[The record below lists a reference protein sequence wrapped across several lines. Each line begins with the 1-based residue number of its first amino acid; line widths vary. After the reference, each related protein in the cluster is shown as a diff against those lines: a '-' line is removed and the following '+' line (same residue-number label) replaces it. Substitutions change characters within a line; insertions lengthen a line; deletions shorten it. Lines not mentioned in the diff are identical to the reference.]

1 MSETPFQLGTFRA
14 AGSPPFAGL
23 VLDDKVVAVTA
34 LEPVCASLGFT
45 LREPE
50 SVLGLLEHW
59 PDNLEALRAAV
70 EAICAGRAGDLPFL
84 PVSTLQILPPVYLPR
99 QVFCSGANY
108 KRHVVE
114 LVVAQS
120 GPHVAHLT
128 PEERYEWAWRMMDE
142 RAAHGKPFVFLKA
155 PSAIIGPYETLFLP
169 PESTQVDWE
178 LELGVIIGR
187 PARRVSRE
195 RALEYVAG
203 YVIVNDITARDL
215 VYRPDIP
222 EMGMDWLAAKCA
234 PGFLPMGPYLTP
246 APFVPDPQEL
256 TLTLTLN
263 GEVMQHESTSDMI
276 FDVAQL
282 IEYISRYVQLLPGD
296 LICTGSPAGN
306 GAHYNR
312 YLRPGDVL
320 EGTITGLGTQRI
332 TCAAE
337 RDLDGVDLDRSAN
350 RPAVQRGKE

>member
-1 MSETPFQLGTFRA
+1 MSGVLFHLGTFRA

-23 VLDDKVVAVTA
+23 VLADRVIATTA
-34 LEPVCASLGFT
+34 LVPLCRDLGQD

-59 PDNLEALRAAV
+59 SHNLPALRAAAEALSAVGV
-70 EAICAGRAGDLPFL
+70 ESLPSL
-84 PVSTLQILPPVYLPR
+84 PLAALEVLPPVPAPR
-99 QVFCSGANY
+99 QIFCSGANY
-108 KRHVVE
+108 KRHVIE
-114 LVVAQS
+114 LVVAQA
-120 GPHVAHLT
+120 GPHVAHLS
-128 PEERYEWAWRMMDE
+128 PEERFAWAARKMDE
-142 RAAHGKPFVFLKA
+142 RAATGRPFVFLKA
-155 PSAIIGPYETLFLP
+155 PTAVTGPYSTLRLP
-169 PESTQVDWE
+169 LESVQVDWE
-178 LELGVIIGR
+178 LELGVVIGR
-187 PARRVSRE
+187 PARRVPSD

-246 APFVPDPQEL
+246 ACFVPDPQDL
-256 TLTLTLN
+256 TITLKLN
-263 GEVMQHESTSDMI
+263 GQVMQHDSTADMI

-282 IEYISRYVQLLPGD
+282 IEHISRYVQLLPGD

-312 YLRPGDVL
+312 FLQHGDVL
-320 EGTITGLGTQRI
+320 EGTITGLGTQRVR
-332 TCAAE
+332 CLDE
-337 RDLDGVDLDRSAN
+337 RLTQPVDPVMPRRSQQG
-350 RPAVQRGKE
+350 RKE